1 MFIPISA
8 DAEHDTT
15 IKHYATNERIEEILS
30 NRDEYMSQFKYD
42 LTAKEI
48 LSIASE
54 NYNAGINYALNE
66 LKLLLDTSLE
76 DYNNIIE
83 LIQPIMDKIRKE
95 ATIKDKLRKKQSA
108 GGKHGSESKNREYKD
123 AWPLYQVM
131 IDEIF
136 FIKTNKNLTYSH
148 RHACME
154 VAKQIG
160 EKGFNK
166 VHWKTVEQHTIN
178 PKSKNK

>member
-1 MFIPISA
+1 MNSCGPPK
-8 DAEHDTT
+8 T
-15 IKHYATNERIEEILS
+15 
-30 NRDEYMSQFKYD
+30 
-42 LTAKEI
+42 
-48 LSIASE
+48 
-54 NYNAGINYALNE
+54 
-66 LKLLLDTSLE
+66 
-76 DYNNIIE
+76 
-83 LIQPIMDKIRKE
+83 
-95 ATIKDKLRKKQSA
+95 SA
-108 GGKHGSESKNREYKD
+108 GGAQFSWFRPCTNCSIPMVPVLNSVGSAPSVTAQLPWFSTSKNREYKD